1 MIIRV
6 GKIKIK
12 INNMELLY
20 KEEAY
25 KIIGICMEVHREL
38 GIGFSEIIYKDA
50 MEIEFK
56 SQNIPYVREAL
67 LGASYKGIP
76 LNRDFRV
83 DFTVY
88 DTIILEVKATSA
100 LVEEHER
107 QTLNYL
113 AMSKMRLGLLVN
125 FGTLSLQHRRFIL

>member
-1 MIIRV
+1 
-6 GKIKIK
+6 
-12 INNMELLY
+12 
-20 KEEAY
+20 
-25 KIIGICMEVHREL
+25 MEVHREL

-56 SQNIPYVREAL
+56 SQKIPYIREAL

-88 DTIILEVKATSA
+88 DTIILEVKAISA
-100 LVEEHER
+100 LIEEHER